1 MTHSNGREREKRN
14 VDFMDS
20 SCVFSVLFLQSFR
33 KSWKVERAAKKLL
46 SRDLT
51 VHELRIIDKHSNVVA
66 VSVNV
71 ESYLSWTTTL
81 LFSSPPSSLVFSLL
95 HASAIFCAECSSV
108 NELGKKKC

>member
-20 SCVFSVLFLQSFR
+20 SCVFSVLILQSFR

-71 ESYLSWTTTL
+71 ERKLSFVDNHTSI
-81 LFSSPPSSLVFSLL
+81 FFPSFLS
-95 HASAIFCAECSSV
+95 CSHCCMPQQYFVLNVHLSM
-108 NELGKKKC
+108 N